1 MLRPTSVRPRA
12 ARRALASLALLAA
25 AGLAGCDRDQPR
37 ELRIGLVVAQSG
49 PSAARGKD
57 LVDGARLA
65 ADEIN
70 AAGYKVDGHPLV
82 VKIDARDDRGDN
94 EAAKQA
100 ALAFADA
107 GYGAII
113 GPLNTPQAAV
123 AIPAVAAKGIPE
135 LITATGA
142 SLVGLGQ
149 GNVLR
154 LLANDDRQG
163 RAMAVF
169 AQEITPGR
177 RIATLAEK
185 TDYGRGLARSFD
197 DALKGKGL
205 EPVLALELDDGPLPA
220 DLPARLKAAGVQ
232 TIALFAREP
241 QLDALLAAL
250 EAAGETDVVVLGT
263 NVVRNKSV
271 AQRPVRIQALYAT
284 ATAIDAKEFPE
295 GKAFLDRFV
304 ARYGGD
310 PVWGAQISYDAVY
323 ALADAARQARSVDA
337 PDLLATL
344 KRIEPN
350 TRVNQQMRFAPSG
363 EQVYPNIAVYKVDRG
378 AWQLQMMSANW

>member
-1 MLRPTSVRPRA
+1 MPDTTP
-12 ARRALASLALLAA
+12 ARRRPPRRVLATLAALAA

-49 PSAARGKD
+49 SSAARGKD

-65 ADEIN
+65 ADEID

-82 VKIDARDDRGDN
+82 VRIEARDDRGDN
-94 EAAKQA
+94 EAARQA

-107 GYGAII
+107 RVGAIL

-123 AIPAVAAKGIPE
+123 AIPAVADRGIPE

-169 AQEITPGR
+169 AQEISPAR

-185 TDYGRGLARSFD
+185 TEYGRGLARSFD
-197 DALKGKGL
+197 AALKDKGL
-205 EPVLALELDDGPLPA
+205 APALALELDDGPLPA
-220 DLPARLKAAGVQ
+220 DLPARLKAAGVD

-241 QLDALLAAL
+241 QLMALLDAL
-250 EAAGETDVVVLGT
+250 EAAGETGVTVLGT

-271 AQRPVRIQALYAT
+271 ALRPVRIKALYAT

-295 GKAFLDRFV
+295 GKAFLARFR
-304 ARYGGD
+304 ARYNGD
-310 PVWGAQISYDAVY
+310 PVWGAQIAYDAVY
-323 ALADAARQARSVDA
+323 AVADAARQARSVDG
-337 PDLLATL
+337 PDLLAAL
-344 KRIEPN
+344 KRIEPI

-363 EQVYPNIAVYKVDRG
+363 EQVYPNIAVYKVDHD

>member
-1 MLRPTSVRPRA
+1 MPRTTSVRPRA
-12 ARRALASLALLAA
+12 SRRPLAILVLLAA
-25 AGLAGCDRDQPR
+25 AGLAACDRDQPR

-65 ADEIN
+65 ADEID

-82 VKIDARDDRGDN
+82 VKIDARDDRGDD
-94 EAAKQA
+94 EAARQA
-100 ALAFADA
+100 ALAAIDGGA
-107 GYGAII
+107 SAII

-123 AIPAVAAKGIPE
+123 AIPAVADKGVPE

-142 SLVGLGQ
+142 ALVGLGK

-185 TDYGRGLARSFD
+185 TEYGRGLAHSFD
-197 DALKGKGL
+197 DALREKGIT
-205 EPVLALELDDGPLPA
+205 PVLALELDEGPLPA
-220 DLPARLKAAGVQ
+220 DLPARLKAAGVE

-241 QLDALLAAL
+241 QLNALLAAL
-250 EAAGETDVVVLGT
+250 EAAGETDVTVLGT

-271 AQRPVRIQALYAT
+271 ALRPVRIKALYAT
-284 ATAIDAKEFPE
+284 ATAIDAREFPE
-295 GKAFLDRFV
+295 GKAFLQRFG
-304 ARYGGD
+304 ARFGGD

-337 PDLLATL
+337 SDLLAAL

-363 EQVYPNIAVYKVDRG
+363 EQVYPNIAVYKVERG